1 MLQFT
6 SQSDF
11 PEIYRIMQA
20 SFPDDEYRPYNEQLA
35 LFQEPEYRIYY
46 MPVIEL
52 EGVVNNSNGNSK
64 IQAAGFLA
72 VWEFES
78 FIYIEHF
85 AVDPAL
91 RNSGTGSAMLQEL
104 VKQYQ
109 KPICLEVELPED
121 ELTRRRIGFYERN
134 GFVFNEYPYMQPPI
148 SKGKSPVPLRIMTYR
163 NEITR
168 EEFQKMKEILY
179 RRVYSMSDAYLAEEL
194 GEEYCR
200 NFVNGI

>member
-1 MLQFT
+1 MLQRINET
-6 SQSDF
+6 NF

-20 SFPDDEYRPYNEQLA
+20 RFSDDEYRPYDEKLA
-35 LFQEPEYRIYY
+35 LFEEPEYRIYY
-46 MPVIEL
+46 MP
-52 EGVVNNSNGNSK
+52 
-64 IQAAGFLA
+64 AGFLA

-134 GFVFNEYPYMQPPI
+134 GFVFNEYPYIQPPI
-148 SKGKSPVPLRIMTYR
+148 SKGKSPVPLRIMTYKS
-163 NEITR
+163 EITR

-179 RRVYSMSDAYLAEEL
+179 RRVYKCEA
-194 GEEYCR
+194 R
-200 NFVNGI
+200 I

>member
-1 MLQFT
+1 MYKGVVLQRINET
-6 SQSDF
+6 DF

-20 SFPDDEYRPYNEQLA
+20 SFSDDEYRPYDEQLA
-35 LFQEPEYRIYY
+35 LFEEPEYRIYY
-46 MPVIEL
+46 MP
-52 EGVVNNSNGNSK
+52 
-64 IQAAGFLA
+64 AGFLA

-134 GFVFNEYPYMQPPI
+134 GFVFNEYPYIQPPI

-163 NEITR
+163 SEITR

-179 RRVYSMSDAYLAEEL
+179 RRVYKCEA
-194 GEEYCR
+194 R
-200 NFVNGI
+200 I

>member
-1 MLQFT
+1 MLQRINET
-6 SQSDF
+6 DF

-20 SFPDDEYRPYNEQLA
+20 SFSDDEYRPYDEQLA
-35 LFQEPEYRIYY
+35 LFEEPEYRIYY
-46 MPVIEL
+46 MP
-52 EGVVNNSNGNSK
+52 
-64 IQAAGFLA
+64 AGFLA

-134 GFVFNEYPYMQPPI
+134 GFIFNEYPYIQPPI

-163 NEITR
+163 SEITR

-179 RRVYSMSDAYLAEEL
+179 RRVYKCEA
-194 GEEYCR
+194 R
-200 NFVNGI
+200 I

>member
-1 MLQFT
+1 MLQRINET
-6 SQSDF
+6 DF

-20 SFPDDEYRPYNEQLA
+20 SFPDDEYRPYEEQIA

-46 MPVIEL
+46 MP
-52 EGVVNNSNGNSK
+52 
-64 IQAAGFLA
+64 AGFLA

-134 GFVFNEYPYMQPPI
+134 GFVFNEYPYIQPPI
-148 SKGKSPVPLRIMTYR
+148 SKGKSPVPLRIMTYGSA
-163 NEITR
+163 ITR
-168 EEFQKMKEILY
+168 EKFEEMKEVLY
-179 RRVYSMSDAYLAEEL
+179 RHVYK
-194 GEEYCR
+194 C
-200 NFVNGI
+200 GI

>member
-1 MLQFT
+1 MLQRINET
-6 SQSDF
+6 DF

-20 SFPDDEYRPYNEQLA
+20 SFSDDEYRPYDEQLA
-35 LFQEPEYRIYY
+35 LFEEPEYRIYY
-46 MPVIEL
+46 MP
-52 EGVVNNSNGNSK
+52 
-64 IQAAGFLA
+64 AGFLA

-134 GFVFNEYPYMQPPI
+134 GFVFNEYSYIQPPI
-148 SKGKSPVPLRIMTYR
+148 SKGKSPVPLRIMTYGSA
-163 NEITR
+163 ITR

-179 RRVYSMSDAYLAEEL
+179 RRVYKCEA
-194 GEEYCR
+194 R
-200 NFVNGI
+200 I

>member
-1 MLQFT
+1 MLQRINET
-6 SQSDF
+6 NF

-20 SFPDDEYRPYNEQLA
+20 SFSDDEYRPYDEQLA
-35 LFQEPEYRIYY
+35 LFEEPEYRIYY
-46 MPVIEL
+46 MP
-52 EGVVNNSNGNSK
+52 
-64 IQAAGFLA
+64 AGFLA

-134 GFVFNEYPYMQPPI
+134 GFVFNEYPYIQPPI
-148 SKGKSPVPLRIMTYR
+148 SKGKSPVPLRIMTYGSA
-163 NEITR
+163 ITQDTFGFR
-168 EEFQKMKEILY
+168 TANLLMEGTAQI
-179 RRVYSMSDAYLAEEL
+179 RR
-194 GEEYCR
+194 
-200 NFVNGI
+200 

>member
-11 PEIYRIMQA
+11 SEIYRIMQA
-20 SFPDDEYRPYNEQLA
+20 SFSDDEYRPYDEQLA
-35 LFQEPEYRIYY
+35 LFEEPEYRIYY
-46 MPVIEL
+46 MP
-52 EGVVNNSNGNSK
+52 
-64 IQAAGFLA
+64 AGFLA

-134 GFVFNEYPYMQPPI
+134 GFVFNEYPYIQPPI

-163 NEITR
+163 SEITR

-179 RRVYSMSDAYLAEEL
+179 RRVYKCEA
-194 GEEYCR
+194 R
-200 NFVNGI
+200 I

>member
-1 MLQFT
+1 MLQRINET
-6 SQSDF
+6 NF

-20 SFPDDEYRPYNEQLA
+20 SFSDDEYRPYDEQLA
-35 LFQEPEYRIYY
+35 LFEEPEYRIYY
-46 MPVIEL
+46 MP
-52 EGVVNNSNGNSK
+52 
-64 IQAAGFLA
+64 AGFLA

-134 GFVFNEYPYMQPPI
+134 GFVFNEYPYIQPPI
-148 SKGKSPVPLRIMTYR
+148 SKGKSPVPLRIMTYKS
-163 NEITR
+163 EITR

-179 RRVYSMSDAYLAEEL
+179 RRGYKCEAK
-194 GEEYCR
+194 
-200 NFVNGI
+200 I

>member
-1 MLQFT
+1 MLQRINET
-6 SQSDF
+6 DF

-20 SFPDDEYRPYNEQLA
+20 SFSDDEYRPYDEQLA
-35 LFQEPEYRIYY
+35 LFEEPEYRIYY
-46 MPVIEL
+46 MP
-52 EGVVNNSNGNSK
+52 
-64 IQAAGFLA
+64 AGFLA

-134 GFVFNEYPYMQPPI
+134 GFVFNEYPYIQPPI
-148 SKGKSPVPLRIMTYR
+148 SKGKSPVGL
-163 NEITR
+163 
-168 EEFQKMKEILY
+168 
-179 RRVYSMSDAYLAEEL
+179 
-194 GEEYCR
+194 
-200 NFVNGI
+200 

>member
-1 MLQFT
+1 MLQRINET
-6 SQSDF
+6 NF

-20 SFPDDEYRPYNEQLA
+20 SFSDDEYRPYDEQLA
-35 LFQEPEYRIYY
+35 LFEEPEYRIYY
-46 MPVIEL
+46 MP
-52 EGVVNNSNGNSK
+52 
-64 IQAAGFLA
+64 AGFLA

-134 GFVFNEYPYMQPPI
+134 GFVFNEYPDIQPPI
-148 SKGKSPVPLRIMTYR
+148 SKGKSPVPLRIMTYGSA
-163 NEITR
+163 ITQDTF
-168 EEFQKMKEILY
+168 EEMKRVLY
-179 RRVYSMSDAYLAEEL
+179 QRVYK
-194 GEEYCR
+194 CT
-200 NFVNGI
+200 V

>member
-1 MLQFT
+1 MLQRINET
-6 SQSDF
+6 NF

-20 SFPDDEYRPYNEQLA
+20 SFSDDEYRPYDEQLA
-35 LFQEPEYRIYY
+35 LFEEPEYRIYY
-46 MPVIEL
+46 MP
-52 EGVVNNSNGNSK
+52 
-64 IQAAGFLA
+64 AGFLA

-134 GFVFNEYPYMQPPI
+134 GFVFNEYPYIQPPI
-148 SKGKSPVPLRIMTYR
+148 SKGKSPVPLRIMTYGSA
-163 NEITR
+163 ITQDTF
-168 EEFQKMKEILY
+168 EEMKRVLY
-179 RRVYSMSDAYLAEEL
+179 QRVYT
-194 GEEYCR
+194 CT
-200 NFVNGI
+200 V

>member
-1 MLQFT
+1 MLQRINET
-6 SQSDF
+6 DF

-20 SFPDDEYRPYNEQLA
+20 SFSDDEYRPYDEQLA
-35 LFQEPEYRIYY
+35 LFEEPEYRIYY
-46 MPVIEL
+46 MP
-52 EGVVNNSNGNSK
+52 
-64 IQAAGFLA
+64 AGFLA

-134 GFVFNEYPYMQPPI
+134 GFVFNEYPYIQPPI

-163 NEITR
+163 SEITR
-168 EEFQKMKEILY
+168 QEFQKMKEILY
-179 RRVYSMSDAYLAEEL
+179 RRVYKCEA
-194 GEEYCR
+194 R
-200 NFVNGI
+200 I

>member
-1 MLQFT
+1 MLQRINET
-6 SQSDF
+6 NF

-20 SFPDDEYRPYNEQLA
+20 SFSDDEYRPYDEQLA
-35 LFQEPEYRIYY
+35 LFEEPEYRIYY
-46 MPVIEL
+46 MP
-52 EGVVNNSNGNSK
+52 
-64 IQAAGFLA
+64 AGFLA

-134 GFVFNEYPYMQPPI
+134 GFVFNEYPYIQPPI
-148 SKGKSPVPLRIMTYR
+148 SKGKSPVPLRIMTYKS
-163 NEITR
+163 EITR

-179 RRVYSMSDAYLAEEL
+179 RRVYKCEAK
-194 GEEYCR
+194 
-200 NFVNGI
+200 I

>member
-1 MLQFT
+1 MLQRINET
-6 SQSDF
+6 DF

-20 SFPDDEYRPYNEQLA
+20 SFSDDEYRPYDEQLA
-35 LFQEPEYRIYY
+35 LFEEPEYRIYY
-46 MPVIEL
+46 MP
-52 EGVVNNSNGNSK
+52 
-64 IQAAGFLA
+64 AGFLA

-134 GFVFNEYPYMQPPI
+134 GFVFNEYPYIQPPI
-148 SKGKSPVPLRIMTYR
+148 SKGRSPVPLRIMTYR
-163 NEITR
+163 SEITR

-179 RRVYSMSDAYLAEEL
+179 RRVYKCEA
-194 GEEYCR
+194 R
-200 NFVNGI
+200 I

>member
-1 MLQFT
+1 MLQRINET
-6 SQSDF
+6 DF

-20 SFPDDEYRPYNEQLA
+20 SFSDDEYRPYDEQLA
-35 LFQEPEYRIYY
+35 LFEEPEYRIYY
-46 MPVIEL
+46 MP
-52 EGVVNNSNGNSK
+52 
-64 IQAAGFLA
+64 AGFLA

-134 GFVFNEYPYMQPPI
+134 GFVFNEYPYIQPPI
-148 SKGKSPVPLRIMTYR
+148 SKGKSPVPLRIMTYKS
-163 NEITR
+163 EITR

-179 RRVYSMSDAYLAEEL
+179 RRVYKCEAK
-194 GEEYCR
+194 
-200 NFVNGI
+200 I

>member
-1 MLQFT
+1 MLQRINET
-6 SQSDF
+6 NF

-20 SFPDDEYRPYNEQLA
+20 SFSDDEYRPYDEQLA
-35 LFQEPEYRIYY
+35 LFEEPEYRIYY
-46 MPVIEL
+46 MP
-52 EGVVNNSNGNSK
+52 
-64 IQAAGFLA
+64 AGFLA

-121 ELTRRRIGFYERN
+121 ELTRRRIGFYERS
-134 GFVFNEYPYMQPPI
+134 GFVFNEYPYIQPPI
-148 SKGKSPVPLRIMTYR
+148 SKGKSPVPLRIMTYGSA
-163 NEITR
+163 ITQDTF
-168 EEFQKMKEILY
+168 EEMKRVLY
-179 RRVYSMSDAYLAEEL
+179 QRVYK
-194 GEEYCR
+194 CT
-200 NFVNGI
+200 V

>member
-1 MLQFT
+1 MLQRINET
-6 SQSDF
+6 NF

-20 SFPDDEYRPYNEQLA
+20 SFSDDEYRPYDEQLA
-35 LFQEPEYRIYY
+35 LFEEPEYRIYY
-46 MPVIEL
+46 MP
-52 EGVVNNSNGNSK
+52 
-64 IQAAGFLA
+64 AGFLA

-104 VKQYQ
+104 VKRYQ

-134 GFVFNEYPYMQPPI
+134 GFVFNEYPYIQPPI
-148 SKGKSPVPLRIMTYR
+148 SKGKSPVPLRIMTYG
-163 NEITR
+163 EAITR
-168 EEFQKMKEILY
+168 ETFEAMKNVLY
-179 RRVYSMSDAYLAEEL
+179 RSVYKYGVS
-194 GEEYCR
+194 
-200 NFVNGI
+200 

>member
-11 PEIYRIMQA
+11 SEIYRIMQA
-20 SFPDDEYRPYNEQLA
+20 SFSDNEYRPYDEQLA
-35 LFQEPEYRIYY
+35 LFEEPEYRIYY
-46 MPVIEL
+46 MP
-52 EGVVNNSNGNSK
+52 
-64 IQAAGFLA
+64 AGFLA

-134 GFVFNEYPYMQPPI
+134 GFVFNEYPYIQPPI
-148 SKGKSPVPLRIMTYR
+148 SKGKSPVPLRIMTYGSA
-163 NEITR
+163 ITQDTF
-168 EEFQKMKEILY
+168 EEMKRVLY
-179 RRVYSMSDAYLAEEL
+179 QRVYK
-194 GEEYCR
+194 CT
-200 NFVNGI
+200 V

>member
-11 PEIYRIMQA
+11 SEIYRIMQA
-20 SFPDDEYRPYNEQLA
+20 SFSDNEYRPYDEQLA
-35 LFQEPEYRIYY
+35 LFEEPEYRIYY
-46 MPVIEL
+46 MP
-52 EGVVNNSNGNSK
+52 
-64 IQAAGFLA
+64 AGFLA

-134 GFVFNEYPYMQPPI
+134 GFVFNEYPYIQPPI

-163 NEITR
+163 SEITR

-179 RRVYSMSDAYLAEEL
+179 RRVYKCEA
-194 GEEYCR
+194 R
-200 NFVNGI
+200 I

>member
-1 MLQFT
+1 MLQRINET
-6 SQSDF
+6 DF

-20 SFPDDEYRPYNEQLA
+20 SFSDDEYRPYDEQLA
-35 LFQEPEYRIYY
+35 LFEEPEYRIYY
-46 MPVIEL
+46 MP
-52 EGVVNNSNGNSK
+52 
-64 IQAAGFLA
+64 AGFLA

-85 AVDPAL
+85 AVDPAF

-134 GFVFNEYPYMQPPI
+134 GFVFNEYPYIQPPI

-163 NEITR
+163 SEITR

-179 RRVYSMSDAYLAEEL
+179 RRVYKCEA
-194 GEEYCR
+194 R
-200 NFVNGI
+200 I

>member
-1 MLQFT
+1 MLQRINET
-6 SQSDF
+6 NF

-20 SFPDDEYRPYNEQLA
+20 SFSDDEYRPYDEQLA
-35 LFQEPEYRIYY
+35 LFEEPEYRIYY
-46 MPVIEL
+46 MP
-52 EGVVNNSNGNSK
+52 
-64 IQAAGFLA
+64 AGFLA

-134 GFVFNEYPYMQPPI
+134 GFVFNEYPYIPA
-148 SKGKSPVPLRIMTYR
+148 TH
-163 NEITR
+163 
-168 EEFQKMKEILY
+168 FQRKIHQSRFGL
-179 RRVYSMSDAYLAEEL
+179 
-194 GEEYCR
+194 
-200 NFVNGI
+200 

>member
-1 MLQFT
+1 MLQRINET
-6 SQSDF
+6 NF

-20 SFPDDEYRPYNEQLA
+20 SFSDDEYRPYDEQLA
-35 LFQEPEYRIYY
+35 LFEEPEYRIYY
-46 MPVIEL
+46 MP
-52 EGVVNNSNGNSK
+52 
-64 IQAAGFLA
+64 AGFLA

-85 AVDPAL
+85 AVDSAL

-134 GFVFNEYPYMQPPI
+134 GFVFNEYPYIQPPI
-148 SKGKSPVPLRIMTYR
+148 SKGKSPVPLRIMTYGSA
-163 NEITR
+163 ITQDTF
-168 EEFQKMKEILY
+168 EEMKRVLY
-179 RRVYSMSDAYLAEEL
+179 QRVYK
-194 GEEYCR
+194 CT
-200 NFVNGI
+200 V

>member
-1 MLQFT
+1 MLQRINET
-6 SQSDF
+6 DF

-20 SFPDDEYRPYNEQLA
+20 SFSGDEYRPYDEQLA
-35 LFQEPEYRIYY
+35 LFEEPEYRIYY
-46 MPVIEL
+46 MP
-52 EGVVNNSNGNSK
+52 
-64 IQAAGFLA
+64 AGFLA

-134 GFVFNEYPYMQPPI
+134 GFVFNEYPYIQPPI

-163 NEITR
+163 SEITR

-179 RRVYSMSDAYLAEEL
+179 RRVYKCEA
-194 GEEYCR
+194 R
-200 NFVNGI
+200 I

>member
-1 MLQFT
+1 
-6 SQSDF
+6 
-11 PEIYRIMQA
+11 MQA
-20 SFPDDEYRPYNEQLA
+20 SFSDDEYRPYDEQLA
-35 LFQEPEYRIYY
+35 LFEEPEYRIYY
-46 MPVIEL
+46 MP
-52 EGVVNNSNGNSK
+52 
-64 IQAAGFLA
+64 AGFLA

-134 GFVFNEYPYMQPPI
+134 GFVFNEYPYIQPPI
-148 SKGKSPVPLRIMTYR
+148 SKGKSPVPLRIMTYKS
-163 NEITR
+163 EITR

-179 RRVYSMSDAYLAEEL
+179 RRVYKCEAK
-194 GEEYCR
+194 
-200 NFVNGI
+200 I